1 VGSHGGRLNA
11 SSVAAPESP
20 GALRR
25 AAIVAAWGTVATTL
39 LLAPIRLCLVATLF
53 HVPCPGCGMTRAALA
68 LLHGDVARAFA
79 LHPLS
84 IVLVPF
90 VGTILVRQ
98 VGSYIRTGNAWSHR
112 LPRWIEPVAAGLVV
126 LLLGVWIARWCGA
139 LGGPV
144 SV

>member
-1 VGSHGGRLNA
+1 LGSHGELTSTA
-11 SSVAAPESP
+11 VTAAPAA

-25 AAIVAAWGTVATTL
+25 AGIIAAWGVGGLAV
-39 LLAPIRLCLVATLF
+39 LLAPVKLCMFAVLF

-68 LLHGDVARAFA
+68 MLRGDFA
-79 LHPLS
+79 HAYTLHPLS

-90 VGTILVRQ
+90 VGAIAARQ
-98 VGSYIRTGNAWSHR
+98 VASYVQTGNAWGAP
-112 LPRWIEPVAAGLVV
+112 LPRWIEPIAAALVV
-126 LLLGVWIARWCGA
+126 LLLGVWVARWCGF

>member
-1 VGSHGGRLNA
+1 V
-11 SSVAAPESP
+11 
-20 GALRR
+20 LRR
-25 AAIVAAWGTVATTL
+25 AAIVVACGTVVTAI
-39 LLAPIRLCLVATLF
+39 LLAPIRLCLVASLF

-68 LLHGDVARAFA
+68 LLRGDFGRAFSF
-79 LHPLS
+79 HPLA

-90 VGTILVRQ
+90 VGAIFARQ
-98 VGSYIRTGNAWSHR
+98 IMCYVRTGNAWSKP

-126 LLLGVWIARWCGA
+126 LLVGVWIARWCGL